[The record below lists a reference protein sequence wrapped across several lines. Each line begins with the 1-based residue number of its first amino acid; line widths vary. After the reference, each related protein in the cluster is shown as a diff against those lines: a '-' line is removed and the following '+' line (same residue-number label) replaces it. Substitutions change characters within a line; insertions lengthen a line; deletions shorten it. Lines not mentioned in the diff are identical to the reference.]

1 MRIKFDEKM
10 RQSNEWYIQEQMA
23 AETARRIAQQNEYKI
38 PPHAPSK
45 VIEFTCFFRQIMDL
59 LLDMNNS
66 AQLPAEK
73 RIDLFIESP
82 SLSTIPPLVTTDDL
96 SKAAELDTPEGK
108 ALYHEI
114 RAMLEEKAAVNAASR
129 PRKSL
134 ANLVA
139 NVPHLSLSSPHVA
152 PELLSS
158 FEARDGQP
166 GPMSYL
172 TQDQVDDYIYE
183 IDASLGTVPAA
194 PPHFQALTQQDLALQ
209 NPHSVYNWLRQH
221 EPKIFLQDGEGS
233 EKSSSKPNASRGA
246 GKRASLAAPVKAEPL
261 EFVEEDGIGYDA
273 SAAGPPATKGKRKRE
288 EDDGGYH
295 PKSGLGAEGKV
306 KKPRQSKKK
315 AEGSGETPA
324 KGPGRGKRKPKIPSP
339 APDAHP
345 FGPI

>member
-1 MRIKFDEKM
+1 MNTKLTHFV
-10 RQSNEWYIQEQMA
+10 RQL
-23 AETARRIAQQNEYKI
+23 
-38 PPHAPSK
+38 
-45 VIEFTCFFRQIMDL
+45 MDL

-73 RIDLFIESP
+73 RFDLSIESP
-82 SLSTIPPLVTTDDL
+82 SLSAIPPLVSTEDL
-96 SKAAELDTPEGK
+96 SKSAELDTQEGK

-114 RAMLEEKAAVNAASR
+114 RCMLEEKAAAKAASR
-129 PRKSL
+129 PGKSL
-134 ANLVA
+134 AILLS

-152 PELLSS
+152 QELLSS
-158 FEARDGQP
+158 LEARDGQS

-183 IDASLGTVPAA
+183 IDASLGTVPA
-194 PPHFQALTQQDLALQ
+194 PPAQVQAITQQDLALQ

-246 GKRASLAAPVKAEPL
+246 GKRASLAATVKAEPL

-273 SAAGPPATKGKRKRE
+273 SLAGPPATKGKRKRE

-339 APDAHP
+339 APNAHP